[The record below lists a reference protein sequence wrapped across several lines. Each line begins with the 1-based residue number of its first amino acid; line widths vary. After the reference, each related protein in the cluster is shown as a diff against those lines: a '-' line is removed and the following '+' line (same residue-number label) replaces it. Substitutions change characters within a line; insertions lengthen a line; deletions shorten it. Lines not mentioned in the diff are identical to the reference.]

1 MLLTNFDLI
10 KQKFDNLN
18 IDKSHFVNSNDIC
31 TPMDCVKEMVDSIPE
46 NFWQQSNLK
55 ILDSCCGNGNFFA
68 YIALKTP
75 LSNLYFNEIN
85 LFSSVKNIAR
95 NIIK

>member
-10 KQKFDNLN
+10 NQKFDNLN

-46 NFWQQSNLK
+46 NFWQQSKGHL
-55 ILDSCCGNGNFFA
+55 
-68 YIALKTP
+68 P
-75 LSNLYFNEIN
+75 P
-85 LFSSVKNIAR
+85 
-95 NIIK
+95 